1 MDQGAGVAG
10 VVPVDVGAGLL
21 VVGVWVLV
29 VGAPVSNRVGAP
41 VSNGVGAPVGKGVG
55 APVGTRVGTRVG
67 VVRGLGGAVL
77 VLSSM
82 GPGSGFVGLLLTGV
96 GWEGMPAAGAGRT
109 RK

>member
-29 VGAPVSNRVGAP
+29 
-41 VSNGVGAPVGKGVG
+41 VGAPVGKGVG